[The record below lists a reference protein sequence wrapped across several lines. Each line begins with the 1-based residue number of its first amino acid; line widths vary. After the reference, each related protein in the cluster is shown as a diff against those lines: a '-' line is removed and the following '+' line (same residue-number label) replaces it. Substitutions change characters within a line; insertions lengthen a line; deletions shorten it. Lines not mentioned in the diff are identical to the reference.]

1 MCECVLRLYCAVVS
15 STATSTIA
23 LSRHQTFYSTTTIMR
38 YYHNHLNLLL
48 VLLTTSTWITSQVM
62 SLKIYNIIPTYCGST
77 LEILPADQL
86 KKDIKLTDSGDGSFI
101 HAGAA
106 VIKDLDITPNYK
118 CRIVFTSPPGR
129 GLVLTVKKASLNAN
143 DTITFR
149 SGTNPVRVWK
159 EKQNDESG
167 GLMEEEI
174 VTVASRQNPA
184 SITVDYEPTVGKS
197 QYNAGFEMAVTV
209 YRAKENGCVEGE
221 FDCQNDRC
229 VGEKM
234 QCDGYNSC
242 GNNQDESGCSGVSWL
257 IVAIL
262 IVVAVFVVVLAI
274 LVWVR
279 MSKG

>member
-1 MCECVLRLYCAVVS
+1 MICIKADFFIL
-15 STATSTIA
+15 
-23 LSRHQTFYSTTTIMR
+23 FF
-38 YYHNHLNLLL
+38 
-48 VLLTTSTWITSQVM
+48 
-62 SLKIYNIIPTYCGST
+62 SLISFLIDIIPTYCGST

-209 YRAKENGCVEGE
+209 YRGKSQKG
-221 FDCQNDRC
+221 RWIYH
-229 VGEKM
+229 K
-234 QCDGYNSC
+234 S
-242 GNNQDESGCSGVSWL
+242 
-257 IVAIL
+257 IL
-262 IVVAVFVVVLAI
+262 LLNII
-274 LVWVR
+274 LL
-279 MSKG
+279 